1 MAKSVAAIDALEKLN
16 TAHQEL
22 RTSWAVEHLDI
33 KWRAPAL
40 NGAMELTAQ
49 INVMGLD

>member
-16 TAHQEL
+16 IDHQEL

-33 KWRAPAL
+33 KWEAPAL
-40 NGAMELTAQ
+40 NGAMELAAQ
-49 INVMGLD
+49 RDIMGLD